1 MTGMGTLLEKA
12 RRKKGLT
19 IEDMSNRTKIRPQ
32 YLQAIEDEE
41 FHLLPDQAYVK
52 AFIRTYAKALGLQDE
67 ISTDSERLVSSPA
80 PARKAVKETP
90 EEPPIVQLDKPPR
103 QAPEKPV
110 EKKLEKQPQASVEK
124 PGEKRLEKL
133 PQVSLEKPGEKPQ
146 EATLDEPLEEFPEES
161 VQESMTEI
169 THAAASEEMIADITL
184 SIRERRE
191 RMRKARRR
199 RFLVRL
205 VVGVTAFVVIG
216 LLIYWFM
223 RP

>member
-1 MTGMGTLLEKA
+1 M
-12 RRKKGLT
+12 
-19 IEDMSNRTKIRPQ
+19 
-32 YLQAIEDEE
+32 
-41 FHLLPDQAYVK
+41 
-52 AFIRTYAKALGLQDE
+52 
-67 ISTDSERLVSSPA
+67 
-80 PARKAVKETP
+80 
-90 EEPPIVQLDKPPR
+90 QLDKPPR